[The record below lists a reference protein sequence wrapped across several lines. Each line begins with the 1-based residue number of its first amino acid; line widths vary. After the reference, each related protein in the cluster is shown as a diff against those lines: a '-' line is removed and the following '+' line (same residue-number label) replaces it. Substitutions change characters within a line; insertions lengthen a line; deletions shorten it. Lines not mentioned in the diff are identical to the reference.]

1 MGREGL
7 GRSRGGLTSKV
18 HLVADQR
25 CRPIAFLVTAGQR
38 GDCPEF
44 IPVLDRVHIRRRG
57 RGRARARPDVVLAD
71 KAYSSAATRA
81 WCRAHHIRAV
91 IPVKDDQVANRRKKG
106 SAGGR
111 PPTFDKVGY
120 RARNCVERCINKL
133 KQFRAVATRYDKRQ
147 HMYEATVT
155 LAAIMIWLR
164 DPVN

>member
-1 MGREGL
+1 M
-7 GRSRGGLTSKV
+7 
-18 HLVADQR
+18 
-25 CRPIAFLVTAGQR
+25 
-38 GDCPEF
+38 
-44 IPVLDRVHIRRRG
+44 LDRVRIRRRG
-57 RGRARARPDVVLAD
+57 RGRARSRPDVVLAD

-147 HMYEATVT
+147 YMYEATVT
-155 LAAIMIWLR
+155 MAAIMIWLR
-164 DPVN
+164 DPIN